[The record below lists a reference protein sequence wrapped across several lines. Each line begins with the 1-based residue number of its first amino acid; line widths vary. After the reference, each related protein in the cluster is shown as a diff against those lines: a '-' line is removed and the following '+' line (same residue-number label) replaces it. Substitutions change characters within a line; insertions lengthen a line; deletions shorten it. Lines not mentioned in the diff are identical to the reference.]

1 MKLSTNI
8 KCKMKKSLRILPFVT
23 CPRPLVIES
32 VFDDDGGDDIR
43 FHFMVTSL
51 ELMMTTT
58 TIQPV
63 HFRPDHF
70 IAKVNCGS
78 FVRIEQN
85 CSTLLTVVV
94 LVVFVAAVIAVVV
107 VSIHVSSLAN
117 PCDLSKLKIDDGLC

>member
-1 MKLSTNI
+1 MI
-8 KCKMKKSLRILPFVT
+8 ILPFAT

-32 VFDDDGGDDIR
+32 VFDDDDGEDIN

-51 ELMMTTT
+51 ELMMMTT

-78 FVRIEQN
+78 LVRIEQN
-85 CSTLLTVVV
+85 CSTLLTFAV
-94 LVVFVAAVIAVVV
+94 VVFVANVAVVV
-107 VSIHVSSLAN
+107 V
-117 PCDLSKLKIDDGLC
+117 